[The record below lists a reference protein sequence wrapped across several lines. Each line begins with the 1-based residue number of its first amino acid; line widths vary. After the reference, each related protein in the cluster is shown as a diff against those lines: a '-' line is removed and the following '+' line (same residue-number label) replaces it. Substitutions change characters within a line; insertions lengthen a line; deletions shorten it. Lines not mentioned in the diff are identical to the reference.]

1 MAEKPYEKITCKINP
16 ITKQK
21 FKLICLRKDT
31 TMSDI
36 VEEAIEKYVEENKD
50 LLKEVN
56 FD

>member
-21 FKLICLRKDT
+21 FKLICLRKDE

-36 VEEAIEKYVEENKD
+36 VEDAIEKYVKENED
-50 LLKEVN
+50 LLNVVN